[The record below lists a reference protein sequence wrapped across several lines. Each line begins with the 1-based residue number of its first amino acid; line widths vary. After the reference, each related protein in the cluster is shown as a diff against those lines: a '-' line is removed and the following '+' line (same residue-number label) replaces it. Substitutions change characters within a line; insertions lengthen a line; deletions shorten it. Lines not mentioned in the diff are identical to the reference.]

1 MLSLDAVRALEFTC
15 SSLPL
20 TDVEELEVELFW
32 LLAEESDG
40 FVPSTGDESAVFS
53 FVLFSSLPASSAV
66 VWELASFSANAMLGV
81 KEKTKAKLNDTA
93 ISLFDSVVVD
103 IVLLVYYFLSRL
115 YRSSDPETFMRFAF
129 YRGSKIKTKLFWRR

>member
-1 MLSLDAVRALEFTC
+1 MSLDAVRALEFVC

-20 TDVEELEVELFW
+20 TGAEELEIELFC

-40 FVPSTGDESAVFS
+40 FVLSTKDESAVFS

-81 KEKTKAKLNDTA
+81 KEKTKAKLSRTA
-93 ISLFDSVVVD
+93 ISLFDSVVVG
-103 IVLLVYYFLSRL
+103 IMLLVYYFLSRL
-115 YRSSDPETFMRFAF
+115 YRSSSPETFM
-129 YRGSKIKTKLFWRR
+129 